1 MEEINEPKEEII
13 QGYKIIKSIGK
24 LYQLIF
30 RAREIRHSIQ
40 VSRSKW

>member
-24 LYQLIF
+24 NINIDLKVRVNLQQYTRQ
-30 RAREIRHSIQ
+30 
-40 VSRSKW
+40 